1 MRARIVAAAHQ
12 RLETLVAERRFR
24 ADLCARLGG
33 FVVEVPPLRQRR
45 EEIPGFLFRI
55 LEKHCTGAIP
65 TVAPA
70 LVEWFCLRDWP
81 GNVRELELMVR
92 KLLALHAG
100 EPVLRLSFAQAL
112 VEDAPSVKPS
122 AVAPAPGFSDR
133 SSSDRYRLEQALEQ
147 TGGNMKAAA
156 AAVGISRR
164 RAYRLLE
171 SAKNQGATA
180 ASAPSA
186 RKEQA

>member
-1 MRARIVAAAHQ
+1 
-12 RLETLVAERRFR
+12 
-24 ADLCARLGG
+24 
-33 FVVEVPPLRQRR
+33 
-45 EEIPGFLFRI
+45 
-55 LEKHCTGAIP
+55 
-65 TVAPA
+65 
-70 LVEWFCLRDWP
+70 
-81 GNVRELELMVR
+81 MVR

-122 AVAPAPGFSDR
+122 AVAPGPGFSDR